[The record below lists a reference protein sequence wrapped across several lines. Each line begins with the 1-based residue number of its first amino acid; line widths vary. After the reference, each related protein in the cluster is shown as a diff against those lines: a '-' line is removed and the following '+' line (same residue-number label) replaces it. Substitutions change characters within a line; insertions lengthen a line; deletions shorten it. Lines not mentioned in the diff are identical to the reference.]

1 MQQVTITQ
9 PQDDQ
14 IMVNGK
20 LVYRDVNNKWIA
32 SEELTVTESRE
43 FRRHLQ
49 SNSGCTRNIEEP
61 CPDS

>member
-1 MQQVTITQ
+1 MTVTITQ
-9 PQDDQ
+9 PQEDQ
-14 IMVNGK
+14 CLVNGK
-20 LVYRDVNNKWIA
+20 LVYRDSNNKWIA

-49 SNSGCTRNIEEP
+49 NNSGCTRIIKEP